1 MTDSTVK
8 SPCISL
14 CRLNDNGICEGC
26 YRTAE
31 EIKHWSYLDNQQRS
45 QVLSNCTVRAAELD
59 APG

>member
-14 CRLNDNGICEGC
+14 CRLDEGGVCEGC

-31 EIKHWSYLDNQQRS
+31 EIKLWSYLSDTQRN
-45 QVLSNCTVRAAELD
+45 QVLSRCADRATKLEIS
-59 APG
+59 